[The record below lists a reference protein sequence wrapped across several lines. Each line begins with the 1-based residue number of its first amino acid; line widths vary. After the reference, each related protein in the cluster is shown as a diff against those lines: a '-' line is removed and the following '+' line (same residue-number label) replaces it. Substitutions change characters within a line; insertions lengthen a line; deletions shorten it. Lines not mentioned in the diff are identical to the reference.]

1 MSILPFAARNLL
13 RNKRR
18 SVLAASS
25 VFLSILL
32 VVLLQGFINGF
43 MDSMVRNYIKNE
55 TGHVNIATEGYRDR
69 ARFMPVDEYIE
80 DSPALAETIR
90 KALAAKDPG
99 AIVAERIRFGVLL
112 SSERGTA
119 EALAIAGD
127 PAVERGLLMLD
138 TRVLPGGAYLGARG
152 ETIVGEALAKD
163 LGLGV
168 GDSLRVVT
176 QKADGGL
183 GFRKLRISGIFR
195 TGVNSLDGSVF
206 QMGLDDARAL
216 LGMEGAAQQIAV
228 MLSSARNVAG
238 AAAIARAAVAAR
250 GEAEAQDRD
259 SLSVLPWTAIGEYPK
274 MIQLMNLVYY
284 WVFLIV
290 ALLGCFIIANV
301 MTMVILERKREI
313 GILMSMGMPRR
324 SILGLFLAEGTMLGL
339 AGSIAGTGLGAGL
352 ILLLGR
358 KGFDMTSAMAGFS
371 WPLDNVIYPSVTP
384 GTLILGIAMGT
395 AVSAAISYLPS
406 RKAALM
412 APVDAI
418 KAV

>member
-18 SVLAASS
+18 SALAASS
-25 VFLSILL
+25 VFLSIFL
-32 VVLLQGFINGF
+32 VIVLQGFINGF

-80 DSPALAETIR
+80 DSPALVEAVR
-90 KALAAKDPG
+90 KALAVKDPG

-112 SSERGTA
+112 SSEKGTA

-138 TRVLPGGAYLGARG
+138 TRVLPGGAYLATAG
-152 ETIVGEALAKD
+152 EAIVGEALAKD

-206 QMGLDDARAL
+206 QMSLEDARAL
-216 LGMEGAAQQIAV
+216 LGMEGGAQQIAV
-228 MLSSARNVAG
+228 MLSESRDVAG
-238 AAAIARAAVAAR
+238 ATAIVRAAVAAQ
-250 GEAEAQDRD
+250 GQGKAQGRD
-259 SLSVLPWTAIGEYPK
+259 SPSVLPWTAIGEYPK
-274 MIQLMNLVYY
+274 MIQLMNMVYY

-324 SILGLFLAEGTMLGL
+324 SILSLFLAEGTMLGL
-339 AGSIAGTGLGAGL
+339 IGSIAGTGLGAGM

-384 GTLILGIAMGT
+384 GSLILGIAMGT
-395 AVSAAISYLPS
+395 VVSAAISYLPS
-406 RKAALM
+406 RRAAAM

>member
-18 SVLAASS
+18 SALAASS
-25 VFLSILL
+25 VFLSIFL
-32 VVLLQGFINGF
+32 VIVLQGFINGF

-80 DSPALAETIR
+80 DSPALAEAVR

-99 AIVAERIRFGVLL
+99 AVVAERIRFGVLL
-112 SSERGTA
+112 ASDRGTA

-138 TRVLPGGAYLGARG
+138 TRVLPGGAYLGAKG
-152 ETIVGEALAKD
+152 ETIIGEVLAKD

-183 GFRKLRISGIFR
+183 GFKKLRISGIFR

-206 QMGLDDARAL
+206 QMGLEDARAL
-216 LGMEGAAQQIAV
+216 LGMEGGAQQIAV
-228 MLSSARNVAG
+228 MLSGSRDVAG
-238 AAAIARAAVAAR
+238 AAAAAQGR
-250 GEAEAQDRD
+250 N

-274 MIQLMNLVYY
+274 MIQLMNMVYY

-324 SILGLFLAEGTMLGL
+324 NILNLFLAEGTMLGL
-339 AGSIAGTGLGAGL
+339 AGSIAGTVLGAGM
-352 ILLLGR
+352 ILLLAR

-384 GTLILGIAMGT
+384 GTIILGIAMGT

-406 RKAALM
+406 RRAAAM

>member
-18 SVLAASS
+18 SALAATS

-32 VVLLQGFINGF
+32 VIVLQGFINGF

-80 DSPALAETIR
+80 DSPALAGAIR
-90 KALAAKDPG
+90 KALAVKDPK

-112 SSERGTA
+112 SSERGTS

-138 TRVLPGGAYLGARG
+138 TRILPGGAYLGAAG
-152 ETIVGEALAKD
+152 EAIVGEALAKD

-183 GFRKLRISGIFR
+183 GFRKVRISGLFR

-206 QMGLDDARAL
+206 QMSLEDARAL
-216 LGMEGAAQQIAV
+216 LGMEGGAQQIAV
-228 MLSSARNVAG
+228 MLSGSRDVAG
-238 AAAIARAAVAAR
+238 AAAIARAAAAER
-250 GEAEAQDRD
+250 SEAKAQ
-259 SLSVLPWTAIGEYPK
+259 
-274 MIQLMNLVYY
+274 
-284 WVFLIV
+284 
-290 ALLGCFIIANV
+290 
-301 MTMVILERKREI
+301 
-313 GILMSMGMPRR
+313 
-324 SILGLFLAEGTMLGL
+324 
-339 AGSIAGTGLGAGL
+339 
-352 ILLLGR
+352 GR
-358 KGFDMTSAMAGFS
+358 NS
-371 WPLDNVIYPSVTP
+371 
-384 GTLILGIAMGT
+384 
-395 AVSAAISYLPS
+395 
-406 RKAALM
+406 
-412 APVDAI
+412 
-418 KAV
+418 

>member
-1 MSILPFAARNLL
+1 MSIIPFAARNLL

-18 SVLAASS
+18 SALAASS

-32 VVLLQGFINGF
+32 VIMLQGFINGF

-99 AIVAERIRFGVLL
+99 AVVAERIRFGVLL
-112 SSERGTA
+112 SSEHGTA

-138 TRVLPGGAYLGARG
+138 TRVLPGGAYLGAKG

-168 GDSLRVVT
+168 GDNLRVVT

-206 QMGLDDARAL
+206 QMGLEDARAL
-216 LGMEGAAQQIAV
+216 LGMEGGAQQIAV
-228 MLSSARNVAG
+228 MLSGSRDVAG
-238 AAAIARAAVAAR
+238 AAAAARAAAA
-250 GEAEAQDRD
+250 AQGRN

-274 MIQLMNLVYY
+274 MIQLMNMVYY

-324 SILGLFLAEGTMLGL
+324 AILGLFLAEGTMLGL

-406 RKAALM
+406 RRAALM

>member
-18 SVLAASS
+18 SALAASS

-32 VVLLQGFINGF
+32 VIVLQGFINGF

-80 DSPALAETIR
+80 DSPALTEAVR

-99 AIVAERIRFGVLL
+99 AVVAERIRFGVLL
-112 SSERGTA
+112 ASDRGTA

-127 PAVERGLLMLD
+127 PEVERGLLMLD
-138 TRVLPGGAYLGARG
+138 TRVMPGGAYLGAKG
-152 ETIVGEALAKD
+152 ETIIGEVLAKD

-183 GFRKLRISGIFR
+183 GFKKLGISGIFR

-206 QMGLDDARAL
+206 QMGLEDARAL
-216 LGMEGAAQQIAV
+216 LGMEGGAQQIAV
-228 MLSSARNVAG
+228 MLSGSRDVAG
-238 AAAIARAAVAAR
+238 AAAAARAAAA
-250 GEAEAQDRD
+250 AQGRN

-274 MIQLMNLVYY
+274 MIQLMNMVYY

-324 SILGLFLAEGTMLGL
+324 NILNLFLAEGTMLGL
-339 AGSIAGTGLGAGL
+339 AGSIAGTGLGAGM
-352 ILLLGR
+352 ILLLAR

-406 RKAALM
+406 RRAAAM